1 MTCDESVASVG
12 STPMATTKRLAPKG
26 KLVWRISEAN
36 PMGGWVDPGKHDS
49 LDPFDLSAE
58 FPDLPE
64 VSSGSRV
71 DSSFDLLRGTDISE
85 DDAGDTVPSDL
96 LDELFAPIKP
106 APP

>member
-1 MTCDESVASVG
+1 
-12 STPMATTKRLAPKG
+12 MATTKRLAPKG
-26 KLVWRISEAN
+26 RLVWRISEGN
-36 PMGGWVDPGKHDS
+36 PMGGWVDPGK
-49 LDPFDLSAE
+49 LDGPGPFDLSAE
-58 FPDLPE
+58 FPELPE

-85 DDAGDTVPSDL
+85 DDAGDTIPSDL